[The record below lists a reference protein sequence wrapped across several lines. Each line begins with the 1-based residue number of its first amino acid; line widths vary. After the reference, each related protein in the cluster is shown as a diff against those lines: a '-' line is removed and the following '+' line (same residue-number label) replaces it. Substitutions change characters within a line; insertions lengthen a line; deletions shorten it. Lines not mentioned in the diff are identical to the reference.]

1 MGPARVSASGTPATD
16 TLPGRLNMKYTQS
29 PSRLYPRPRDIP
41 MTLALI
47 LVAPFGFPPQPIV
60 PALQDTPDKKEIIEE
75 RTEIAFPIR
84 RTIPADKETKGS
96 QPTIVELA
104 GMGVRDKYFIN
115 AKVYAFG
122 WYVEPKAARKALTP
136 WIGKT
141 PKEMSR
147 DEKFSKAA
155 CADGFMKSLR
165 LVFFRDVD
173 GEDVAE
179 AFDDSLEPRIKT
191 AAKTM
196 KMKDATKDLATFRA
210 IFDAGEIKDGDE
222 ILFDLGPGG
231 RIDTYLRGKSAG
243 RIVSPALSWALQDV
257 YLGMDSIE
265 DNEEKARMIE
275 RLPETVLKPEPK
287 EGK

>member
-1 MGPARVSASGTPATD
+1 
-16 TLPGRLNMKYTQS
+16 
-29 PSRLYPRPRDIP
+29 
-41 MTLALI
+41 MTLALL
-47 LVAPFGFPPQPIV
+47 LVAPLGFPPQPITPV
-60 PALQDTPDKKEIIEE
+60 SQDAPDKKEVIEE
-75 RTEIAFPIR
+75 RTEIAFPVL
-84 RTIPADKETKGS
+84 RTIPADKDTKGS
-96 QPTIVELA
+96 KATVVELA
-104 GMGVRDKYFIN
+104 GLGVRDKYFIN

-155 CADGFMKSLR
+155 CSDGFAKSLR
-165 LVFFRDVD
+165 LVFYRDVD
-173 GEDVAE
+173 GEDLAE

-210 IFDAGEIKDGDE
+210 IFDAGEVKDGDE
-222 ILFDLGPGG
+222 IIFDLGSGG

-257 YLGMDSIE
+257 YLGMDPIE
-265 DNEEKARMIE
+265 DNEEKARMIK
-275 RLPETVLKPEPK
+275 RLPETVLKPETK
-287 EGK
+287 KGK